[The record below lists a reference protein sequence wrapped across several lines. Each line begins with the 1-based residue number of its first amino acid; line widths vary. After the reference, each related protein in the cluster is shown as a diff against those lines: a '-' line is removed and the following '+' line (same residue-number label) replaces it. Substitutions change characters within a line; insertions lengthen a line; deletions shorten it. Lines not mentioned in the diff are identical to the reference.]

1 MKGDRNVMADR
12 NGNRGGPDGAI
23 ARTDPL
29 ADATGSVAE
38 GRWEGKALMEM
49 SLGELKRLLEKE
61 WFKAE
66 YAKTLA

>member
-23 ARTDPL
+23 ASTDPL

-49 SLGELKRLLEKE
+49 SLAELKRLLEG
-61 WFKAE
+61 E